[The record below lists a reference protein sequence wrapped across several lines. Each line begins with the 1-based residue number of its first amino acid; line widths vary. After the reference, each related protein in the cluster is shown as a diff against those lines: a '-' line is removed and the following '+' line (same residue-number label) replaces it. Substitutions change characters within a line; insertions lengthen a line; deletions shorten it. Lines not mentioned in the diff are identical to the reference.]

1 MAEQN
6 ILTKKQYIILDD
18 IRSAHN
24 VGAIFR
30 TAEGAGVEKI
40 YLCGYTPR
48 PVDRFGR
55 AVAEIQKT
63 SLGASE
69 MVDWDGVEDIKQ
81 LIKKLQADGVQV
93 VAVELASD
101 AVSLYE
107 FSPAPLVAYI
117 FGNEVTGITLEVL
130 ALCDATI
137 QIPMR
142 GQKESL
148 NVATTVGIVAFHHPP
163 SI

>member
-1 MAEQN
+1 MADQN
-6 ILTKKQYIILDD
+6 TFTKKQYVILDD

-30 TAEGAGVEKI
+30 TAEGAGVEKM

-48 PVDRFGR
+48 PIDRFGR
-55 AVAEIQKT
+55 EVAEIKKT

-69 MVDWDGVEDIKQ
+69 MVDWDGIEDIKE
-81 LIKKLQADGVQV
+81 LIKRLQEGGVQV

-107 FSPAPLVAYI
+107 FSPASNVAYI
-117 FGNEVTGITLEVL
+117 FGNEVTGILPEVR
-130 ALCDATI
+130 ALCDVI
-137 QIPMR
+137 MQIPMR

-148 NVATTVGIVAFHHPP
+148 NVATTVGIVTFHNPP
-163 SI
+163 NI